1 MSGTVTA
8 YTTKDIPDG
17 LWDHWKDPIPRS
29 VSLGE
34 RNIRL
39 LAADVACR
47 ENHGQGIIELAIDE
61 GLIDE
66 DDIEAALEKDPIE

>member
-1 MSGTVTA
+1 MSMTS

-17 LWDHWKDPIPRS
+17 LWEHWKDPIPRRI
-29 VSLGE
+29 SLGE

-47 ENHGQGIIELAIDE
+47 EKHGAGIIELVIEED
-61 GLIDE
+61 LIGE
-66 DDIEAALEKDPIE
+66 DDIEAAIDLDPIE

>member
-1 MSGTVTA
+1 MSMTA

-17 LWDHWKDPIPRS
+17 LWEHWKDPIPRRI
-29 VSLGE
+29 SLGE

-47 ENHGQGIIELAIDE
+47 KNYGDGLIEMALAEGIISE
-61 GLIDE
+61 E
-66 DDIEAALEKDPIE
+66 DIAAALELDPIQ